1 MDAEELSRPPTE
13 AEITSLLNLLSVVPS
28 SAAPYFHDVVRRMV
42 FERDRLKA
50 IGDFGEG
57 QKPKHKGPGE

>member
-50 IGDFGEG
+50 IDEKDAAPTPKTGD
-57 QKPKHKGPGE
+57 